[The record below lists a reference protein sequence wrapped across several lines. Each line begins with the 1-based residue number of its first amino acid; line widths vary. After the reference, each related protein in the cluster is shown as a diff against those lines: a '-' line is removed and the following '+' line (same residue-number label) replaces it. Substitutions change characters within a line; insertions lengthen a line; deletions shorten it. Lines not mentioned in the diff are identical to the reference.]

1 MGLLSIIN
9 LFRGC
14 DAYMKGKIKE
24 AVNSDQWKQGNSVV
38 SMRINTEKAM
48 KYLSKHHQ
56 DILGP
61 GSDPDIITFVI
72 QEGMTHYRCELRES
86 ELMGEGQ
93 SALMI
98 YR

>member
-1 MGLLSIIN
+1 MGLLSTIN

-56 DILGP
+56 DILAPGP
-61 GSDPDIITFVI
+61 DPDIITFVI
-72 QEGMTHYRCELRES
+72 QEGMTHYQCELVLT

-93 SALMI
+93 SALMVN
-98 YR
+98 R